1 MPRGVAAVVASLVL
15 LFGASGCFGYTK
27 GAKAWSYVGNI
38 LLIGAGGTAIGVDHK
53 SEQACEGMGCSK
65 YTAPVSDGVAIGSVL
80 IAAGIVGIVLNAT
93 RPLAKPASQG
103 R

>member
-1 MPRGVAAVVASLVL
+1 MPRGVAAVVASLALVL
-15 LFGASGCFGYTK
+15 GGGCFGYTK

-38 LLIGAGGTAIGVDHK
+38 LLMGAGGAAIGLDYK
-53 SEQACEGMGCSK
+53 SQPGCESMGCSK
-65 YTAPVSDGVAIGSVL
+65 YTAPVSDGVAIGSVA

>member
-1 MPRGVAAVVASLVL
+1 MPRGVAAVVALLAIVL
-15 LFGASGCFGYTK
+15 GAGGCFGYTK

-38 LLIGAGGTAIGVDHK
+38 LLMGAGGTAIGLDYK
-53 SEQACEGMGCSK
+53 SQPGCEGMGCSK

-80 IAAGIVGIVLNAT
+80 IGAGIVGIVLNAT